1 MFLKLKSASI
11 YNCTQRFLGEKL
23 GIFIYSS
30 ILVLKTESDLLFLIT
45 CGKISRKSQTI
56 CAMAHGMYISRSKY
70 ILSPHIKRH
79 TLKLKNIV
87 YYLRW

>member
-45 CGKISRKSQTI
+45 CGKISQSQTI
-56 CAMAHGMYISRSKY
+56 CAMAHGMYISRSKC